1 MKIFKAIIYAIL
13 LAIWLLFT
21 IVAICSVLLI
31 GIIVGFFPDTWFGI
45 GEDLFDEL
53 KNL

>member
-1 MKIFKAIIYAIL
+1 MKAFKAIIYAIL
-13 LAIWLLFT
+13 LIIWLLFT

-31 GIIVGFFPDTWFGI
+31 GIIVGFFPETWFGI
-45 GEDLFDEL
+45 GEDLFEEL

>member
-13 LAIWLLFT
+13 LIIWLLFT

-31 GIIVGFFPDTWFGI
+31 GIIVGFFPDEWFGI
-45 GEDLFDEL
+45 GEDLFEEL

>member
-13 LAIWLLFT
+13 LIIWLLFT
-21 IVAICSVLLI
+21 IAAICSVILM
-31 GIIVGFFPDTWFGI
+31 GIIVGFFPNEWFGI
-45 GEDLFDEL
+45 YEELFEEL